1 MSHGLDNPQKDERRI
16 AGRRRPAPRLERQQP
31 RADARDQLYGTLL
44 YGMLYAMKA
53 LKKKPVQLY
62 LDPKQDRLLGQL
74 ARSMERSKAEVIRMC
89 IDRFLTDLPL
99 EKDPAM
105 EIVAL
110 GRSGRGDLARRH
122 DAYLVS
128 HEKPKKR

>member
-1 MSHGLDNPQKDERRI
+1 
-16 AGRRRPAPRLERQQP
+16 
-31 RADARDQLYGTLL
+31 
-44 YGMLYAMKA
+44 MKR

-62 LDPKQDRLLGQL
+62 LDPKQDKVLAQL
-74 ARSMERSKAEVIRMC
+74 ASSMERSKADLVRMC
-89 IDRFLTDLPL
+89 IDQFLADLPL

-128 HEKPKKR
+128 HEKRKRK